1 MQLITNSK
9 KITKAREAIYNNI
22 RENEVKPSNDEGIL
36 LRFKLNNKDILPVQ
50 KNVKKIIMKSL
61 KIFHKKKIQKCK
73 KFFTR
78 IRKRN
83 FSITHNYT

>member
-50 KNVKKIIMKSL
+50 KM
-61 KIFHKKKIQKCK
+61 
-73 KFFTR
+73 
-78 IRKRN
+78 
-83 FSITHNYT
+83 